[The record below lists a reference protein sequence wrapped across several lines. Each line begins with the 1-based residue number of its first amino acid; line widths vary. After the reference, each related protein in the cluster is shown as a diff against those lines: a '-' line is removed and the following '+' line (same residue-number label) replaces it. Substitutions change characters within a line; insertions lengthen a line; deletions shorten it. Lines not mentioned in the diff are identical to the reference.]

1 MADAMP
7 GARRGVRKHAARHAA
22 SAWLIGILLSP
33 PAAANHAQPAG
44 APDDGASGWHFDGS
58 LLDYG
63 DRDTDGNALYV
74 VCEAGRLRA
83 SVRVSGADLQD
94 GRRVRMTFASNSARV
109 TGRATLALSDLDM
122 YAVGEIKDRARFY
135 RLFEGDGAL
144 RIDVD
149 GDLRRLP
156 LRGAREP
163 AARLK
168 AACPVR

>member
-122 YAVGEIKDRARFY
+122 YAVARS
-135 RLFEGDGAL
+135 
-144 RIDVD
+144 RI
-149 GDLRRLP
+149 G
-156 LRGAREP
+156 RGSIACSKATGRFGSTSTAISGGSRC
-163 AARLK
+163 AAR
-168 AACPVR
+168 ANRPPD